1 MKIIGET
8 APFTGRDYQYKLVN
22 HKNEKIAVSRWE
34 VRLNDQILTTSK
46 SGKIIFNMNLAMKT
60 LKILAFT
67 SNKTYTLSVSVV
79 MGSPTVS
86 WVEWQDIEGKPLKG
100 RKVGYLDN
108 VRLCI
113 KTQNIRKGEKLTVTI
128 YEDQF
133 LDGHGISSTT
143 MGTHQTTGVNKN
155 GKAYLLLDMKK
166 YKYIL
171 NILRGSRS
179 GLGYS
184 ESEHEYYAKIVY
196 NKIIDIIKDDV
207 QLIVQNELK
216 QYIKPKQTN
225 TPVKVGDSKNIKK
238 QHKKPINYTFGVF
251 FDGTLNNMYNSEI
264 RKSVAE
270 KRRLN
275 HNISYEKAKE
285 IKGKK
290 GKKDSSYENELS
302 NPAILFKSYKEELNN
317 KLFKIYVEGI
327 GTNTQ
332 SPTKA
337 EDYKKDDNVQG
348 PAFGMGSAG
357 IIDRV
362 REAIKKITDL
372 IDINDNFYL
381 NKITFDVFGFSRGAA
396 AARHFVYVVT
406 HPEYIPKSDGDR
418 GSPPLDLQGEKL
430 PSKYHKKAPRYGLLG
445 ILLDQKGW
453 LTDNIKVEARFAG
466 LYDTVSHH
474 GLYQDNDIKDLGLD
488 SINKANYV
496 VHMVAA
502 DEHRYNFDLADI
514 SSVAKTSPDS
524 GKKGGIEL
532 FFPGVHSDV
541 GGSYVDGAPN
551 ISYKINFSSEMEFL
565 TKEKEE
571 LIRQGWFSS
580 QQISVKYYLTIHGLN
595 NYRLEG
601 IKNSVSNQY
610 SYIPLHIMAE
620 FGRKKGVQ
628 FDNNILYSSSKITNN
643 PDFLNKV
650 KKILWDYSFNGGPR
664 LVYKEKGTEA
674 ENELIRKLRLYYL
687 HWNSTY
693 GTIDDSLGAFVTGKD
708 KPNFKNSKRQRD
720 VY

>member
-8 APFTGRDYQYKLVN
+8 APLTGRDYQYKLVN

-67 SNKTYTLSVSVV
+67 SNKTYTLNVSVV
-79 MGSPTVS
+79 VGPPTVS
-86 WVEWQDIEGKPLKG
+86 WVKWQDIEGQPLIFMG
-100 RKVGYLDN
+100 VGYLDK
-108 VRLCI
+108 VRLHI
-113 KTQNIRKGEKLTVTI
+113 KTVNILEGEILTINI
-128 YEDQF
+128 YDSDSYKKVGTYQ
-133 LDGHGISSTT
+133 STK
-143 MGTHQTTGVNKN
+143 VNKN
-155 GKAYLLLDMKK
+155 GNAYLVFNCVDAFFKKNSTDPETMKS
-166 YKYIL
+166 L
-171 NILRGSRS
+171 
-179 GLGYS
+179 
-184 ESEHEYYAKIVY
+184 HAYYAQIVY
-196 NKIIDIIKDDV
+196 KKIIDQKEDKVRLTIR
-207 QLIVQNELK
+207 NELK

-225 TPVKVGDSKNIKK
+225 TPVKVGASKSIKK
-238 QHKKPINYTFGVF
+238 PHKKPINFTFGVF

-275 HNISYEKAKE
+275 HNISYEEAKK
-285 IKGKK
+285 IKEKK

-302 NPAILFKSYKEELNN
+302 NPAILFKSYIK
-317 KLFKIYVEGI
+317 KDSDRLFKIYVEGI

-406 HPEYIPKSDGDR
+406 HPEYIPKTNSNR
-418 GSPPLDLQGEKL
+418 ETLDIQGEIL
-430 PSKYHKKAPRYGLLG
+430 NPEYYKKAPRYGLLG

-453 LTDNIKVEARFAG
+453 LTDNVKVEARFAG
-466 LYDTVSHH
+466 LYDTVPHH
-474 GLYQDNDIKDLGLD
+474 GFTQTNDIEDLGLD

-551 ISYKINFSSEMEFL
+551 ISYKINFSSEMDFL

-620 FGRKKGVQ
+620 FCKKKS
-628 FDNNILYSSSKITNN
+628 ILLDTKILKELSSFRQGNSS
-643 PDFLNKV
+643 FLNEV
-650 KKILWDYSFNGGPR
+650 KKILWNYSFNGGPR

-674 ENELIRKLRLYYL
+674 ENEMIRKLRLYYL

-693 GTIDDSLGAFVTGKD
+693 GTIDDSPGAFVTGKD
-708 KPNFKNSKRQRD
+708 KPNFKNNKRQRD

>member
-8 APFTGRDYQYKLVN
+8 APLTGKDYQYKLVN
-22 HKNEKIAVSRWE
+22 DKREKVAVKEWQ
-34 VRLNDQILTTSK
+34 VVLDGIILKTNST
-46 SGKIIFNMNLAMKT
+46 GEFVFNMNLAMKT

-79 MGSPTVS
+79 VGPPTVS
-86 WVEWQDIEGKPLKG
+86 WVEWQDIEGKPLEG
-100 RKVGYLDN
+100 RKVGYLDK

-113 KTQNIRKGEKLTVTI
+113 KTANFLEGEKLTVTI

-133 LDGHGISSTT
+133 IDGHGIFSTT
-143 MGTHQTTGVNKN
+143 MGTYQTTGVNKN
-155 GKAYLLLDMKK
+155 GKAYLLFNNMSV
-166 YKYIL
+166 YRNAL
-171 NILRGSRS
+171 NSTDPRGSD
-179 GLGYS
+179 
-184 ESEHEYYAKIVY
+184 EAEHEYYARIVY
-196 NKIIDIIKDDV
+196 NKIIDSIRDDV

-275 HNISYEKAKE
+275 PKISYEKAKE
-285 IKGKK
+285 IKEKRG
-290 GKKDSSYENELS
+290 GKDSSYENELS
-302 NPAILFKSYKEELNN
+302 NPAILFKSYIK
-317 KLFKIYVEGI
+317 KDSDRLFKIYVEGI

-406 HPEYIPKSDGDR
+406 HPEYIPKTNSNR
-418 GSPPLDLQGEKL
+418 ETLDIQGEIL
-430 PSKYHKKAPRYGLLG
+430 NPEYYKKAPRYGLLG

-453 LTDNIKVEARFAG
+453 LTDNVKVEARFAG

-474 GLYQDNDIKDLGLD
+474 GLFQDNDIEDLGLD

-514 SSVAKTSPDS
+514 SSVVKTSPDS

-551 ISYKINFSSEMEFL
+551 ISYRINLSSDMEFL
-565 TKEKEE
+565 TREKEE

-580 QQISVKYYLTIHGLN
+580 QQLSVKYYLTIHGLN

-620 FGRKKGVQ
+620 FCKKK
-628 FDNNILYSSSKITNN
+628 NILLDTKILKELSSFKQKNSS
-643 PDFLNKV
+643 FLNEV

-693 GTIDDSLGAFVTGKD
+693 GSIADSPGAFVTGKD

>member
-22 HKNEKIAVSRWE
+22 DKNEKIAVSRWE

-79 MGSPTVS
+79 MGSPAVG

-100 RKVGYLDN
+100 RKVGYLDK

-113 KTQNIRKGEKLTVTI
+113 KTVNFLEGEKLTVTI

-133 LDGHGISSTT
+133 LDGHGISSIT
-143 MGTHQTTGVNKN
+143 MGTYQTTGVNKN
-155 GKAYLLLDMKK
+155 GKAYLLFNNMSV
-166 YKYIL
+166 YRNVL
-171 NILRGSRS
+171 NYPRG
-179 GLGYS
+179 GTS

-225 TPVKVGDSKNIKK
+225 TPVKVGASKSIKK

-270 KRRLN
+270 KRRLS
-275 HNISYEKAKE
+275 HNISYEEAKK
-285 IKGKK
+285 IKEKK
-290 GKKDSSYENELS
+290 GKKDSSYDNELS
-302 NPAILFKSYKEELNN
+302 NPAILFKSYIK
-317 KLFKIYVEGI
+317 KDSDRLFKIYVEGI

-362 REAIKKITDL
+362 REAIKKITGL
-372 IDINDNFYL
+372 IDIKEDEYI

-406 HPEYIPKSDGDR
+406 HPEYIPKPDGDR
-418 GSPPLDLQGEKL
+418 GRLDLQRESL
-430 PSKYHKKAPRYGLLG
+430 ESKYHKKAPRYGLLG

-453 LTDNIKVEARFAG
+453 LKDNVKVEARFAG

-474 GLYQDNDIKDLGLD
+474 GLFQDNDIEDLGLD

-551 ISYKINFSSEMEFL
+551 ISYKINFSSEMDFL

-580 QQISVKYYLTIHGLN
+580 QQLSVKFYLTIHGLN

-601 IKNSVSNQY
+601 KKNSVSNQY

-620 FGRKKGVQ
+620 FCKKKS
-628 FDNNILYSSSKITNN
+628 ILLDTKILKELSSFRQGNSS
-643 PDFLNKV
+643 FLNEV
-650 KKILWDYSFNGGPR
+650 KKILWDYSFNGGPC

-674 ENELIRKLRLYYL
+674 ENELIGRLRLYYL

-693 GTIDDSLGAFVTGKD
+693 GSIADSPGAFVTGKD

>member
-8 APFTGRDYQYKLVN
+8 APLTGKDYQYKLVN
-22 HKNEKIAVSRWE
+22 DKNEKIAVIRWE
-34 VRLNDQILTTSK
+34 VRLNEQILTTSK

-67 SNKTYTLSVSVV
+67 SNKTYTLNVSVV
-79 MGSPTVS
+79 VGPPTVS
-86 WVEWQDIEGKPLKG
+86 WIEWQDIEGQPLEG
-100 RKVGYLDN
+100 RKVGYLDK

-113 KTQNIRKGEKLTVTI
+113 KTVNFLEGEKLTVTI

-133 LDGHGISSTT
+133 IDGHGIFSTT
-143 MGTHQTTGVNKN
+143 MGTYQTTGVNKN
-155 GKAYLLLDMKK
+155 GKAYLLFNNMSV
-166 YKYIL
+166 YRNVL
-171 NILRGSRS
+171 NSSDPRGSD
-179 GLGYS
+179 
-184 ESEHEYYAKIVY
+184 EAEHEYYARIVY
-196 NKIIDIIKDDV
+196 NKIIDSIRDDV

-270 KRRLN
+270 KRRLS
-275 HNISYEKAKE
+275 HNISYEEAKK
-285 IKGKK
+285 IKEKK

-302 NPAILFKSYKEELNN
+302 NPAILFKSYIK
-317 KLFKIYVEGI
+317 KDSDRLFKIYVEGI

-406 HPEYIPKSDGDR
+406 HPEYIPKTNSNR
-418 GSPPLDLQGEKL
+418 ETLDIQGEIL
-430 PSKYHKKAPRYGLLG
+430 NPEYYKKAPRYGLLG

-453 LTDNIKVEARFAG
+453 LTDNVKVEARFAG

-474 GLYQDNDIKDLGLD
+474 GLFQDNDIKDLGLD

-551 ISYKINFSSEMEFL
+551 ISYRINLSSEMEFL

-580 QQISVKYYLTIHGLN
+580 QQLSVKFYLTIHGLN

-620 FGRKKGVQ
+620 FCKKKS
-628 FDNNILYSSSKITNN
+628 ILLDTKILKELSSFRQGNSS
-643 PDFLNKV
+643 FLNEV
-650 KKILWDYSFNGGPR
+650 KKILWNYSFNGGPR

-674 ENELIRKLRLYYL
+674 ENELIRRLRLHYL

-693 GTIDDSLGAFVTGKD
+693 GTIDDSPGAFVTGKD
-708 KPNFKNSKRQRD
+708 KPNFKNSKRERD

>member
-8 APFTGRDYQYKLVN
+8 APLTGRDYQYKLVN

-79 MGSPTVS
+79 MGSPAVG

-100 RKVGYLDN
+100 RKVGYLDK

-113 KTQNIRKGEKLTVTI
+113 KTVNFLEGEKLTVTI

-133 LDGHGISSTT
+133 FDGHGISSIT
-143 MGTHQTTGVNKN
+143 MGTYQTTGVNKN
-155 GKAYLLLDMKK
+155 GKAYLLFNNMSV
-166 YKYIL
+166 YRNAL
-171 NILRGSRS
+171 NSTDPRGSD
-179 GLGYS
+179 
-184 ESEHEYYAKIVY
+184 EAEHEYYAKIVY

-275 HNISYEKAKE
+275 PKISYEEAKK
-285 IKGKK
+285 IKEKK

-302 NPAILFKSYKEELNN
+302 NPAILFKSYIK
-317 KLFKIYVEGI
+317 KDSDRLFKIYVEGI

-362 REAIKKITDL
+362 REAIKKITGL
-372 IDINDNFYL
+372 IDIKEDEYI

-406 HPEYIPKSDGDR
+406 HPEYIPKPDGDR
-418 GSPPLDLQGEKL
+418 GRLDLQRESL
-430 PSKYHKKAPRYGLLG
+430 EPEYYKKAPRYGLLG

-453 LTDNIKVEARFAG
+453 LTDNVKVEARFAG

-474 GLYQDNDIKDLGLD
+474 GLFQDNDIEDLGLD

-551 ISYKINFSSEMEFL
+551 ISYKINFSSEMDFL

-580 QQISVKYYLTIHGLN
+580 QQISVKFYLTIHGLN

-628 FDNNILYSSSKITNN
+628 FNNNILYNLSKITNN
-643 PDFLNKV
+643 LDFLNKV

-674 ENELIRKLRLYYL
+674 ENELIRKLRLHYL

>member
-8 APFTGRDYQYKLVN
+8 APLTGRDYQYKLVN

-67 SNKTYTLSVSVV
+67 SNKTYALSVSVV
-79 MGSPTVS
+79 MGSPTVR
-86 WVEWQDIEGKPLKG
+86 WVEWQDIEGQPLMFRDIGYLDKVRLHIKTVNFLEG
-100 RKVGYLDN
+100 EILTINIYNSDSYRKVGTY
-108 VRLCI
+108 
-113 KTQNIRKGEKLTVTI
+113 Q
-128 YEDQF
+128 
-133 LDGHGISSTT
+133 STK
-143 MGTHQTTGVNKN
+143 VNKN
-155 GKAYLLLDMKK
+155 GNAYLVFNCMDTLPKK
-166 YKYIL
+166 IDYYNPKMM
-171 NILRGSRS
+171 
-179 GLGYS
+179 
-184 ESEHEYYAKIVY
+184 ESSQSYYAQIVY
-196 NKIIDIIKDDV
+196 KKIIDQKEDKTHLTIR
-207 QLIVQNELK
+207 NELK

-285 IKGKK
+285 IKEKR
-290 GKKDSSYENELS
+290 GKKDSSYDNELS

-317 KLFKIYVEGI
+317 KLFKIYVAGI
-327 GTNTQ
+327 GTNTKN
-332 SPTKA
+332 SFKV
-337 EDYKKDDNVQG
+337 EDYKGDDSFKG
-348 PAFGMGSAG
+348 PAFGTGNAG
-357 IIDRV
+357 IIYRV
-362 REAIKKITDL
+362 RDAIWRISRL
-372 IDINDNFYL
+372 IEIDKDKYL

-396 AARHFVYVVT
+396 AARHFVHMVT
-406 HPEYIPKSDGDR
+406 YPEYSPMFTDGVA
-418 GSPPLDLQGEKL
+418 LDFQGFAL
-430 PSKYHKKAPRYGLLG
+430 PGDYYNKKVPRFGLLG
-445 ILLDQKGW
+445 VLLDVAKK
-453 LTDNIKVEARFAG
+453 LSPETKVEIRFAG
-466 LYDTVSHH
+466 LYDTVPHH
-474 GLYQDNDIKDLGLD
+474 GFNQTDDIKDLGLD

-502 DEHRYNFDLADI
+502 DEHRYNFALADI

-532 FFPGVHSDV
+532 SFPGVHSDV

-551 ISYKINFSSEMEFL
+551 ISYRINLSSDMDFL
-565 TKEKEE
+565 IREREE

-580 QQISVKYYLTIHGLN
+580 QQISVKFYPTIHGLN

-601 IKNSVSNQY
+601 KKNSVSNQY

-620 FGRKKGVQ
+620 FCRKKNVLL
-628 FDNNILYSSSKITNN
+628 DTKKLKELSSFKQKNSS
-643 PDFLNKV
+643 FLNEV

-674 ENELIRKLRLYYL
+674 ENELIRRLRLYYL

-693 GTIDDSLGAFVTGKD
+693 GSIADSPGAFATGKD

>member
-8 APFTGRDYQYKLVN
+8 APLTGKDYQYKLVN
-22 HKNEKIAVSRWE
+22 DKREKVAVKEWQ
-34 VRLNDQILTTSK
+34 VVLDGIILKTNST
-46 SGKIIFNMNLAMKT
+46 GEFVFNMNLAMKT

-67 SNKTYTLSVSVV
+67 SNKTYTLNVSVV
-79 MGSPTVS
+79 VGPPTVS
-86 WVEWQDIEGKPLKG
+86 WVEWQDIEGQPLEG
-100 RKVGYLDN
+100 RKVGYLDK

-113 KTQNIRKGEKLTVTI
+113 KTVNFLEGEKLTVTI

-133 LDGHGISSTT
+133 IDGHGIFSTT
-143 MGTHQTTGVNKN
+143 MGTYQTTGVNKN
-155 GKAYLLLDMKK
+155 GKAYLLFNNMSV
-166 YKYIL
+166 YRNVL
-171 NILRGSRS
+171 NYPRG
-179 GLGYS
+179 GTS

-270 KRRLN
+270 KRRLS
-275 HNISYEKAKE
+275 HNISYEEAKK
-285 IKGKK
+285 IKEKK

-302 NPAILFKSYKEELNN
+302 NPAILFKSYIK
-317 KLFKIYVEGI
+317 KDSDRLFKIYVEGI

-362 REAIKKITDL
+362 REAIKKITGL
-372 IDINDNFYL
+372 IDIKEDEYI

-406 HPEYIPKSDGDR
+406 HPEYIPKPDGDR
-418 GSPPLDLQGEKL
+418 GRLDLQRESL
-430 PSKYHKKAPRYGLLG
+430 ESKYHKKAPRYGLLG

-453 LTDNIKVEARFAG
+453 LTDNVKVEARFAG

-474 GLYQDNDIKDLGLD
+474 GLFQDNDIEDLGLD

-551 ISYKINFSSEMEFL
+551 ISYRINLSSEMEFL
-565 TKEKEE
+565 IKEKEE

-601 IKNSVSNQY
+601 KKNSVSNQY

-620 FGRKKGVQ
+620 FGRKKRVQ
-628 FDNNILYSSSKITNN
+628 FDKDILYDLSKITNN

-650 KKILWDYSFNGGPR
+650 KKILWDYSFNGGAR

-693 GTIDDSLGAFVTGKD
+693 GSIADSPGAFVTGKD

>member
-79 MGSPTVS
+79 MGSPAIG

-100 RKVGYLDN
+100 RKVGYLDK

-113 KTQNIRKGEKLTVTI
+113 KTVNFLEGEKLTVTI

-133 LDGHGISSTT
+133 IDGHGISSIT
-143 MGTHQTTGVNKN
+143 MGTYQTTGVNKN
-155 GKAYLLLDMKK
+155 GKAYLLFNNMSV
-166 YKYIL
+166 YRNAL
-171 NILRGSRS
+171 NSTDPRGSD
-179 GLGYS
+179 
-184 ESEHEYYAKIVY
+184 EAEHEYYAKIVY

-216 QYIKPKQTN
+216 QYIKPNQTN

-270 KRRLN
+270 KRRLS
-275 HNISYEKAKE
+275 HNISYEEAKK
-285 IKGKK
+285 IKEKK

-302 NPAILFKSYKEELNN
+302 NPAILFKSYTN
-317 KLFKIYVEGI
+317 KDSDRLFKIYVEGI

-357 IIDRV
+357 IIYRV
-362 REAIKKITDL
+362 REAIKKITGL
-372 IDINDNFYL
+372 IDIKEDEYI

-406 HPEYIPKSDGDR
+406 HPEYIPKTNSNR
-418 GSPPLDLQGEKL
+418 ETLDIQGEIL
-430 PSKYHKKAPRYGLLG
+430 NPEYYKKAPRYGLLG

-453 LTDNIKVEARFAG
+453 LTDNVKVEARFAG

-474 GLYQDNDIKDLGLD
+474 GLYQDNDIEDLGLD

-551 ISYKINFSSEMEFL
+551 ISYKINFSSDMDFL

-628 FDNNILYSSSKITNN
+628 FNNNILYSSSKFTNN

-664 LVYKEKGTEA
+664 LVYKEKGTES

>member
-67 SNKTYTLSVSVV
+67 SNKTYALNVSVV
-79 MGSPTVS
+79 MGSPTIS

-100 RKVGYLDN
+100 RKVGYLDK

-113 KTQNIRKGEKLTVTI
+113 QTQNIRKGEKLTVTI

-133 LDGHGISSTT
+133 IDGHGISSIT
-143 MGTHQTTGVNKN
+143 MGTYQTTGVNKN
-155 GKAYLLLDMKK
+155 GKAYLLFNNMSV
-166 YKYIL
+166 YQNVL
-171 NILRGSRS
+171 NYPRG
-179 GLGYS
+179 GTS

-238 QHKKPINYTFGVF
+238 QHKKPIDYTFGVF

-270 KRRLN
+270 KRRLS
-275 HNISYEKAKE
+275 HNISYEEAKK
-285 IKGKK
+285 IKEKK

-327 GTNTQ
+327 GTNTK

-337 EDYKKDDNVQG
+337 EDYKKDDSFKG
-348 PAFGMGSAG
+348 PAFGTGSAG

-362 REAIKKITDL
+362 RDAIWRISRL
-372 IDINDNFYL
+372 IEIDKDKYL

-406 HPEYIPKSDGDR
+406 HPEYIPKTNSNR
-418 GSPPLDLQGEKL
+418 ETLDIQGKILNPE
-430 PSKYHKKAPRYGLLG
+430 YYKKAPKYGLLG

-453 LTDNIKVEARFAG
+453 LTDNVKVEIRFAG
-466 LYDTVSHH
+466 LYDTVPHH
-474 GLYQDNDIKDLGLD
+474 GFTQTDDIEDLGLD

-496 VHMVAA
+496 VHMVAD

-551 ISYKINFSSEMEFL
+551 ISYKINFSSDMDFL
-565 TKEKEE
+565 TTEKEE

-674 ENELIRKLRLYYL
+674 ENELIKKLRLYYL

-693 GTIDDSLGAFVTGKD
+693 GTIDDSPGAFVTGKD
-708 KPNFKNSKRQRD
+708 KPNFKNNKRQRD

>member
-8 APFTGRDYQYKLVN
+8 APLTGKDYQYKLVN
-22 HKNEKIAVSRWE
+22 DKREKVAVKEWQ
-34 VRLNDQILTTSK
+34 VVLDGIILKTNST
-46 SGKIIFNMNLAMKT
+46 GEFVFNMNLAMKT

-79 MGSPTVS
+79 VGPPTVS
-86 WVEWQDIEGKPLKG
+86 WVEWQDIEGKPLEG
-100 RKVGYLDN
+100 RKVGYLDK

-113 KTQNIRKGEKLTVTI
+113 KTANFLEGEKLTVTI

-133 LDGHGISSTT
+133 IDGHGIFSTT
-143 MGTHQTTGVNKN
+143 MGTYQTTGVNKN
-155 GKAYLLLDMKK
+155 GKAYLLFNNMSV
-166 YKYIL
+166 YRNAL
-171 NILRGSRS
+171 NSTDPRGSD
-179 GLGYS
+179 
-184 ESEHEYYAKIVY
+184 EAEHEYYARIVY
-196 NKIIDIIKDDV
+196 NKIIDSIRDDV

-275 HNISYEKAKE
+275 PKISYEKAKE
-285 IKGKK
+285 IKEKRG
-290 GKKDSSYENELS
+290 GKDSSYENELS
-302 NPAILFKSYKEELNN
+302 NPAILFKSYIK
-317 KLFKIYVEGI
+317 KDSDRLFKIYVEGI

-406 HPEYIPKSDGDR
+406 HPEYIPKTNSNR
-418 GSPPLDLQGEKL
+418 ETLDIQGEIL
-430 PSKYHKKAPRYGLLG
+430 NPEYYKKAPRYGLLG

-453 LTDNIKVEARFAG
+453 LTDNVKVEARFAG

-474 GLYQDNDIKDLGLD
+474 GLFQDNDIEDLGLD

-514 SSVAKTSPDS
+514 SSVVKTSPDS

-551 ISYKINFSSEMEFL
+551 ISYRINLSSDMEFL
-565 TKEKEE
+565 TREKEE

-580 QQISVKYYLTIHGLN
+580 QQLSVKYYLTIHGLN

-620 FGRKKGVQ
+620 FCKKK
-628 FDNNILYSSSKITNN
+628 NILLDTKILKELSSFEQKNSS
-643 PDFLNKV
+643 FLNEV

-693 GTIDDSLGAFVTGKD
+693 GSIADSPGAFVTGKD

>member
-8 APFTGRDYQYKLVN
+8 APLTGRDYQYKLVN

-79 MGSPTVS
+79 MGSPAIS

-100 RKVGYLDN
+100 RKVGYLDK

-113 KTQNIRKGEKLTVTI
+113 KTVNFLEGEKLTVTI

-133 LDGHGISSTT
+133 IDGHGISSIT
-143 MGTHQTTGVNKN
+143 MGTYQTTGVNKN
-155 GKAYLLLDMKK
+155 GKAYLLFNNMSV
-166 YKYIL
+166 YRNVL
-171 NILRGSRS
+171 NSTDPRG
-179 GLGYS
+179 GN
-184 ESEHEYYAKIVY
+184 EAEHEYYARIVY
-196 NKIIDIIKDDV
+196 NKIINIIRDDV

-275 HNISYEKAKE
+275 PKISYEEAKK
-285 IKGKK
+285 IKEKK
-290 GKKDSSYENELS
+290 GEKDSSYENELS
-302 NPAILFKSYKEELNN
+302 NPAILFKSYIK
-317 KLFKIYVEGI
+317 KDSDRLFKIYVEGI

-406 HPEYIPKSDGDR
+406 HPEYIPKSYGDR
-418 GSPPLDLQGEKL
+418 SAPLDLQRESL
-430 PSKYHKKAPRYGLLG
+430 EPEYYKKAPRYGLLG

-453 LTDNIKVEARFAG
+453 LTDNVKVEARFAG

-474 GLYQDNDIKDLGLD
+474 GLFQDNDIEDLGLD

-551 ISYKINFSSEMEFL
+551 ISYRINLSSEMDFL

-580 QQISVKYYLTIHGLN
+580 QQISVKFYLTIHGLN

-601 IKNSVSNQY
+601 IKNSVSNQC

-620 FGRKKGVQ
+620 FGRKKRVQ
-628 FDNNILYSSSKITNN
+628 FDKDILYDLSKITNN

-674 ENELIRKLRLYYL
+674 ENELIRKLRLHYL

-693 GTIDDSLGAFVTGKD
+693 GTIDDSPGAFVTGKD

>member
-22 HKNEKIAVSRWE
+22 HKNEKIDVSRWE

-67 SNKTYTLSVSVV
+67 SNKTYALSVSVV
-79 MGSPTVS
+79 MGSPTIS
-86 WVEWQDIEGKPLKG
+86 WVEWQDIEGKSLKG
-100 RKVGYLDN
+100 RKVGYLDK

-113 KTQNIRKGEKLTVTI
+113 QTQNIRKGEKLTVTI

-133 LDGHGISSTT
+133 LDGHGISSIT
-143 MGTHQTTGVNKN
+143 MGTYQTTGVNNN
-155 GKAYLLLDMKK
+155 GKAYLLFNNMSV
-166 YKYIL
+166 YQNVL
-171 NILRGSRS
+171 NYPRG
-179 GLGYS
+179 GTS

-225 TPVKVGDSKNIKK
+225 TPVKVGASKSIKK
-238 QHKKPINYTFGVF
+238 PHKKPINFTFGVF

-275 HNISYEKAKE
+275 PKISYEEAKK
-285 IKGKK
+285 IKEKK

-357 IIDRV
+357 IIYRV

-406 HPEYIPKSDGDR
+406 HPEYIPKTNSNR
-418 GSPPLDLQGEKL
+418 ETLDIQGEIL
-430 PSKYHKKAPRYGLLG
+430 NPEYYKKAPRYGLLG

-453 LTDNIKVEARFAG
+453 LTDNVKVEARFAG

-474 GLYQDNDIKDLGLD
+474 GLFQDNDIEDLGLD

-551 ISYKINFSSEMEFL
+551 ISYKINFSSEMDFL

-601 IKNSVSNQY
+601 IKNSVSSQY

-628 FDNNILYSSSKITNN
+628 FDNDKLYDLSKITNN

-674 ENELIRKLRLYYL
+674 ENELIRKLRLHYL

-693 GTIDDSLGAFVTGKD
+693 GTIDDSPGAFATGKD

>member
-67 SNKTYTLSVSVV
+67 SNKTYTLNVSVV
-79 MGSPTVS
+79 VGPPTVS

-100 RKVGYLDN
+100 RKVGYLDK

-113 KTQNIRKGEKLTVTI
+113 QTQNIREGEKLTVTI

-171 NILRGSRS
+171 KILRGGRS
-179 GLGYS
+179 GLGHS

-196 NKIIDIIKDDV
+196 KIIDIIRDDV

-270 KRRLN
+270 KRRLS
-275 HNISYEKAKE
+275 HNISYEEAKK
-285 IKGKK
+285 IKEKK

-302 NPAILFKSYKEELNN
+302 NPAILFKSYIK
-317 KLFKIYVEGI
+317 KDSDRLFKIYVEGI

-372 IDINDNFYL
+372 IDIKEDEYL

-406 HPEYIPKSDGDR
+406 HPEYIPKSYGDR
-418 GSPPLDLQGEKL
+418 SAPLDLQRVSLE
-430 PSKYHKKAPRYGLLG
+430 PEYYKKAPRYGLLG

-453 LTDNIKVEARFAG
+453 LTDNVKVEARFAG
-466 LYDTVSHH
+466 LYDTVPHH
-474 GLYQDNDIKDLGLD
+474 GFTQTNDIEDLGLD

-551 ISYKINFSSEMEFL
+551 ISYKINFSSDMDFL

-580 QQISVKYYLTIHGLN
+580 QQISVKYYFTIHGLN

-628 FDNNILYSSSKITNN
+628 FNNNILYNLSKITNN

-650 KKILWDYSFNGGPR
+650 KKVLWDYSFNGGPR

-674 ENELIRKLRLYYL
+674 ENELIRKLRLHYL

-693 GTIDDSLGAFVTGKD
+693 GTIDDSPGAFVTGKD
-708 KPNFKNSKRQRD
+708 KPNFKNNKRQRD

>member
-8 APFTGRDYQYKLVN
+8 APLTGRDYQYKLVN

-79 MGSPTVS
+79 MGSPAVG

-100 RKVGYLDN
+100 RKVGYLDK

-113 KTQNIRKGEKLTVTI
+113 KTVNFLEGEKLTVTI

-133 LDGHGISSTT
+133 FDGHGISSIT
-143 MGTHQTTGVNKN
+143 MGTYQTTGVNKN
-155 GKAYLLLDMKK
+155 GKAYLLFNNMSV
-166 YKYIL
+166 YRNAL
-171 NILRGSRS
+171 NSTDPRGSD
-179 GLGYS
+179 
-184 ESEHEYYAKIVY
+184 EAEHEYYAKIVY

-225 TPVKVGDSKNIKK
+225 TPVKVGASKNIKK

-275 HNISYEKAKE
+275 QKISYEKAKE
-285 IKGKK
+285 IKEKRG
-290 GKKDSSYENELS
+290 GKDSSYENELS
-302 NPAILFKSYKEELNN
+302 NPAILFKSYTN
-317 KLFKIYVEGI
+317 KDSDRLFKIYVEGI

-332 SPTKA
+332 SPTKV

-357 IIDRV
+357 IIYRV

-406 HPEYIPKSDGDR
+406 HPEYIPKTNSNMET
-418 GSPPLDLQGEKL
+418 LDIQGEIL
-430 PSKYHKKAPRYGLLG
+430 LASKYHKKAPRYGLLG

-453 LTDNIKVEARFAG
+453 LTDNVKVEARFAG

-474 GLYQDNDIKDLGLD
+474 GLFQDNDIEDLGLD

-551 ISYKINFSSEMEFL
+551 ISYKINFSSDMDFL
-565 TKEKEE
+565 TREKEE

-628 FDNNILYSSSKITNN
+628 FNNNILYSSSKFTNN

-664 LVYKEKGTEA
+664 LVYKEKSTEA

>member
-22 HKNEKIAVSRWE
+22 AKREKVAVKEWQ
-34 VRLNDQILTTSK
+34 VVLDGIILKTNST
-46 SGKIIFNMNLAMKT
+46 GEFVFNMNLAMKT

-67 SNKTYTLSVSVV
+67 SNKTYALSVSVV
-79 MGSPTVS
+79 MGSPTIS
-86 WVEWQDIEGKPLKG
+86 WVEWQDIEGEPLKG
-100 RKVGYLDN
+100 RKVGYLDK

-113 KTQNIRKGEKLTVTI
+113 KTQNIREGEKLTVTI
-128 YEDQF
+128 YEDEF
-133 LDGHGISSTT
+133 LDGHGIFSTT
-143 MGTHQTTGVNKN
+143 MGTYQTTGVNKN
-155 GKAYLLLDMKK
+155 GKAYLLFNNMSV
-166 YKYIL
+166 YRNVL
-171 NILRGSRS
+171 NSSDPRGSD
-179 GLGYS
+179 
-184 ESEHEYYAKIVY
+184 EAEHEYYAKIVY
-196 NKIIDIIKDDV
+196 NKIINIIRDDV
-207 QLIVQNELK
+207 QLIVQNKLK

-238 QHKKPINYTFGVF
+238 PHKKPINFTFGVF

-264 RKSVAE
+264 RKSVAK

-275 HNISYEKAKE
+275 PKISYEKAKE
-285 IKGKK
+285 IKEKRG
-290 GKKDSSYENELS
+290 GKDSSYENELS
-302 NPAILFKSYKEELNN
+302 NPAILFKSYTN
-317 KLFKIYVEGI
+317 KDSDRLFKIYVEGI

-337 EDYKKDDNVQG
+337 EDYKKDDKVQG
-348 PAFGMGSAG
+348 PAFGMGRAG
-357 IIDRV
+357 IIGRV

-406 HPEYIPKSDGDR
+406 HPEYIPKSY
-418 GSPPLDLQGEKL
+418 LDLQEEKL

-453 LTDNIKVEARFAG
+453 LTDNVKVEIRFAG
-466 LYDTVSHH
+466 LYDTVPHH
-474 GLYQDNDIKDLGLD
+474 GFTQTDDIKDLGLD

-496 VHMVAA
+496 VHMVAD
-502 DEHRYNFDLADI
+502 DEHRYNYDLADI

-541 GGSYVDGAPN
+541 GGGYVDGM
-551 ISYKINFSSEMEFL
+551 SEVLSIIDTSAYYDSLE
-565 TKEKEE
+565 KEKEE
-571 LIRQGWFSS
+571 FVKQGWFSADK
-580 QQISVKYYLTIHGLN
+580 ISIKYRFSGIN

-601 IKNSVSNQY
+601 INYKVSNQY

-620 FGRKKGVQ
+620 FCRKKNVLL
-628 FDNNILYSSSKITNN
+628 DPKKLKELSSFKQKNSS
-643 PDFLNKV
+643 FLNEV

-687 HWNSTY
+687 HWNSCYDGALEINKPDTARKR
-693 GTIDDSLGAFVTGKD
+693 TIH
-708 KPNFKNSKRQRD
+708 
-720 VY
+720 

>member
-86 WVEWQDIEGKPLKG
+86 WVEWQDIEGKSLKG
-100 RKVGYLDN
+100 RKVGYLDK

-113 KTQNIRKGEKLTVTI
+113 QTQNIRKGEKLTVTI

-133 LDGHGISSTT
+133 IDGHGISSIT
-143 MGTHQTTGVNKN
+143 MGTYQTTGVNNN
-155 GKAYLLLDMKK
+155 GKAYLLFNNMSV
-166 YKYIL
+166 YQNVL
-171 NILRGSRS
+171 NYPRG
-179 GLGYS
+179 GTS

-285 IKGKK
+285 IKEKK
-290 GKKDSSYENELS
+290 GEKDSSYENELS
-302 NPAILFKSYKEELNN
+302 NPAILFKSYIK
-317 KLFKIYVEGI
+317 KDSDRLFKIYVEGI

-362 REAIKKITDL
+362 REAIKKITGL
-372 IDINDNFYL
+372 IDIKEDEYI

-406 HPEYIPKSDGDR
+406 HPEYIPIPDGNR
-418 GSPPLDLQGEKL
+418 GRLDLQRESL
-430 PSKYHKKAPRYGLLG
+430 EPEYYKKAPRYGLLG

-453 LTDNIKVEARFAG
+453 LTDNVKVEARFAG
-466 LYDTVSHH
+466 LYDTVPHH
-474 GLYQDNDIKDLGLD
+474 GFTQTNDIEDLGLD

-551 ISYKINFSSEMEFL
+551 ISYKINFSSDMDFL

-580 QQISVKYYLTIHGLN
+580 QQISVKY
-595 NYRLEG
+595 
-601 IKNSVSNQY
+601 
-610 SYIPLHIMAE
+610 
-620 FGRKKGVQ
+620 
-628 FDNNILYSSSKITNN
+628 
-643 PDFLNKV
+643 
-650 KKILWDYSFNGGPR
+650 
-664 LVYKEKGTEA
+664 
-674 ENELIRKLRLYYL
+674 
-687 HWNSTY
+687 
-693 GTIDDSLGAFVTGKD
+693 
-708 KPNFKNSKRQRD
+708 
-720 VY
+720 

>member
-22 HKNEKIAVSRWE
+22 DKREKVAVKEWQ
-34 VRLNDQILTTSK
+34 VVLDGIILKTNST
-46 SGKIIFNMNLAMKT
+46 GEFVFNMNLAMKT

-67 SNKTYTLSVSVV
+67 SNKTYALSVSVV
-79 MGSPTVS
+79 MGSPTIS

-100 RKVGYLDN
+100 RKVGYLDK

-113 KTQNIRKGEKLTVTI
+113 KTQNIREGEKLTVTI
-128 YEDQF
+128 YEDEF
-133 LDGHGISSTT
+133 LDGHGIFSTT
-143 MGTHQTTGVNKN
+143 MGTYQTTGVNKN
-155 GKAYLLLDMKK
+155 GKAYLLFNNMSV
-166 YKYIL
+166 YRNVL
-171 NILRGSRS
+171 NSTDPRGS
-179 GLGYS
+179 GD
-184 ESEHEYYAKIVY
+184 EAEHEYYAKIVY
-196 NKIIDIIKDDV
+196 NKIINIIRDDV
-207 QLIVQNELK
+207 QLIVQNKLK

-225 TPVKVGDSKNIKK
+225 TPVKVGASKSIKK
-238 QHKKPINYTFGVF
+238 PHKKPINYTFGVF

-275 HNISYEKAKE
+275 PKISYEKAKE
-285 IKGKK
+285 IKEKK

-357 IIDRV
+357 IIYRV

-406 HPEYIPKSDGDR
+406 HPEYIPKTNINMET
-418 GSPPLDLQGEKL
+418 LDIQGEIL
-430 PSKYHKKAPRYGLLG
+430 LASKYHKKAPRYGLLG

-453 LTDNIKVEARFAG
+453 LTDNVKVEIRFAG
-466 LYDTVSHH
+466 LYDTVPHH
-474 GLYQDNDIKDLGLD
+474 GFTQTDDIEDLGLD

-502 DEHRYNFDLADI
+502 DEHRYNFDLVDI

-551 ISYKINFSSEMEFL
+551 ISYKINFSSEMDFL

-628 FDNNILYSSSKITNN
+628 FDNNILYSSSKFTNN

-664 LVYKEKGTEA
+664 LVYKEKGTES

>member
-8 APFTGRDYQYKLVN
+8 APLTGKDYQYKLVN
-22 HKNEKIAVSRWE
+22 DKREKVAVKEWQ
-34 VRLNDQILTTSK
+34 VVLDGIILKTNST
-46 SGKIIFNMNLAMKT
+46 GEFVFNMNLAMKT

-67 SNKTYTLSVSVV
+67 SNKTYTLNVSVV
-79 MGSPTVS
+79 VGPPTVS
-86 WVEWQDIEGKPLKG
+86 WVKWQDIEGQPLIFMG
-100 RKVGYLDN
+100 VGYLDK
-108 VRLCI
+108 VRLHI
-113 KTQNIRKGEKLTVTI
+113 KTVNILEGEILTINI
-128 YEDQF
+128 YDSDSYKKVGTYQ
-133 LDGHGISSTT
+133 STK
-143 MGTHQTTGVNKN
+143 VNKN
-155 GKAYLLLDMKK
+155 GNAYLVFNCVDAFFKKNSTDPETMKS
-166 YKYIL
+166 L
-171 NILRGSRS
+171 
-179 GLGYS
+179 
-184 ESEHEYYAKIVY
+184 HAYYAQIVY
-196 NKIIDIIKDDV
+196 KKIIDQKEDKVRLTIR
-207 QLIVQNELK
+207 NELK

-285 IKGKK
+285 IKEKR
-290 GKKDSSYENELS
+290 GKKDSSYDNELS

-327 GTNTQ
+327 GTNTK

-337 EDYKKDDNVQG
+337 EDYKKDDLFRG
-348 PAFGMGSAG
+348 PAFGTGSAG
-357 IIDRV
+357 IIYRV
-362 REAIKKITDL
+362 RDAIWRISRL
-372 IDINDNFYL
+372 IGINKDEYL
-381 NKITFDVFGFSRGAA
+381 NKITFDIFGFSRGAA
-396 AARHFVYVVT
+396 AARHFVHMVT
-406 HPEYIPKSDGDR
+406 YPEYSPMFTDGVA
-418 GSPPLDLQGEKL
+418 LDFQGFAL
-430 PSKYHKKAPRYGLLG
+430 PGDYYNKKVPRFGLLG
-445 ILLDQKGW
+445 VLLDVAKK
-453 LTDNIKVEARFAG
+453 LSPETKVEIRFAG
-466 LYDTVSHH
+466 LYDTVPHH
-474 GLYQDNDIKDLGLD
+474 GFNQTDDIKDLGLD

-514 SSVAKTSPDS
+514 SSVVKTSPDS

-532 FFPGVHSDV
+532 SFPGVHSDV

-551 ISYKINFSSEMEFL
+551 ISYRINLSSDMDFL
-565 TKEKEE
+565 IREREE

-580 QQISVKYYLTIHGLN
+580 QQISVKFYPTIHGLN

-601 IKNSVSNQY
+601 KKNSVSNQY

-620 FGRKKGVQ
+620 FCRKKNVLL
-628 FDNNILYSSSKITNN
+628 DTKKLKELSSFKQKNSS
-643 PDFLNKV
+643 FLNEV

-693 GTIDDSLGAFVTGKD
+693 GSIADSPGAFATGKD

>member
-8 APFTGRDYQYKLVN
+8 APLTGKDYQYKLVN
-22 HKNEKIAVSRWE
+22 DKREKVAVKEWQ
-34 VRLNDQILTTSK
+34 VVLDGIILKTNST
-46 SGKIIFNMNLAMKT
+46 GEFVFNMNLAMKT

-79 MGSPTVS
+79 VGPPTVS
-86 WVEWQDIEGKPLKG
+86 WVEWQDIEGKPLEG
-100 RKVGYLDN
+100 RKVGYLDK

-113 KTQNIRKGEKLTVTI
+113 KTANFLEGEKLTVTI

-133 LDGHGISSTT
+133 IDGHGIFSTT
-143 MGTHQTTGVNKN
+143 MGTYQTTGVNKN
-155 GKAYLLLDMKK
+155 GKAYLLFNNMSV
-166 YKYIL
+166 YRNVL
-171 NILRGSRS
+171 NSSDPRGSD
-179 GLGYS
+179 
-184 ESEHEYYAKIVY
+184 EAEHEYYARIVY
-196 NKIIDIIKDDV
+196 NKIINIIRDDV
-207 QLIVQNELK
+207 QLIVQNKLK

-225 TPVKVGDSKNIKK
+225 TPVKVGDSKSIKK
-238 QHKKPINYTFGVF
+238 RHKKPINYTFGVF

-275 HNISYEKAKE
+275 PKISYEKAKE
-285 IKGKK
+285 IKEKK

-302 NPAILFKSYKEELNN
+302 NPAILFKSYIK
-317 KLFKIYVEGI
+317 KDSDRLFKIYVEGI
-327 GTNTQ
+327 GTNTK

-337 EDYKKDDNVQG
+337 EDYKKDDKVQG

-357 IIDRV
+357 IIGRV
-362 REAIKKITDL
+362 RDAIWRISRL
-372 IDINDNFYL
+372 IGINKDEYL

-406 HPEYIPKSDGDR
+406 HPEYIPKSY
-418 GSPPLDLQGEKL
+418 LDLQEEKL
-430 PSKYHKKAPRYGLLG
+430 PPKYHKKAPRYGLLG

-453 LTDNIKVEARFAG
+453 LTDNVKVEIRFAG
-466 LYDTVSHH
+466 LYDTVPHH
-474 GLYQDNDIKDLGLD
+474 GFTQTDDIKDLGLD

-496 VHMVAA
+496 VHMVAD
-502 DEHRYNFDLADI
+502 DEHRYNYDLADI

-541 GGSYVDGAPN
+541 GGGYVDGM
-551 ISYKINFSSEMEFL
+551 SEVLSIIDTSAYYDSLE
-565 TKEKEE
+565 KEKEE
-571 LIRQGWFSS
+571 FVKRGWFSADK
-580 QQISVKYYLTIHGLN
+580 ISIKYRFSGIN

-601 IKNSVSNQY
+601 INYKVSNQY

-620 FGRKKGVQ
+620 FCRKKNVSL
-628 FDNNILYSSSKITNN
+628 DTKTLKELSSFKQKNSS
-643 PDFLNKV
+643 FLNEV

-687 HWNSTY
+687 HWNSCYDGALEINKPDTARKR
-693 GTIDDSLGAFVTGKD
+693 TIH
-708 KPNFKNSKRQRD
+708 
-720 VY
+720 

>member
-34 VRLNDQILTTSK
+34 VRLNDQILITSK

-67 SNKTYTLSVSVV
+67 SNKTYTLNVSVV
-79 MGSPTVS
+79 VGPPTVS

-100 RKVGYLDN
+100 RKVGYLDK

-113 KTQNIRKGEKLTVTI
+113 QTQNIRKGEKLTVTI

-133 LDGHGISSTT
+133 LDGHGISSIT
-143 MGTHQTTGVNKN
+143 MGTYQTTGVNKN
-155 GKAYLLLDMKK
+155 GKAYLLFNNMSV
-166 YKYIL
+166 YQNVL
-171 NILRGSRS
+171 NYPRG
-179 GLGYS
+179 GTS

-285 IKGKK
+285 IKEKR
-290 GKKDSSYENELS
+290 GKKDSSYDNELS

-317 KLFKIYVEGI
+317 KLFKIYVAGI
-327 GTNTQ
+327 GTNTKN
-332 SPTKA
+332 SFKV
-337 EDYKKDDNVQG
+337 EDYKEDDSFKG
-348 PAFGMGSAG
+348 PAFGTGSAG
-357 IIDRV
+357 IIYRV
-362 REAIKKITDL
+362 RDAIWRISRL
-372 IDINDNFYL
+372 IEIDKDKYL

-396 AARHFVYVVT
+396 AARHFVHMVT
-406 HPEYIPKSDGDR
+406 YPEYSPMFTDGVA
-418 GSPPLDLQGEKL
+418 LDFQGFAL
-430 PSKYHKKAPRYGLLG
+430 PGDYYNKKVPRFGLLG
-445 ILLDQKGW
+445 VLLDVAKK
-453 LTDNIKVEARFAG
+453 LSPETKVEIRFAG
-466 LYDTVSHH
+466 LYDTVPHH
-474 GLYQDNDIKDLGLD
+474 GFTQTDDIKDLGLD

-502 DEHRYNFDLADI
+502 DEHRYNFALADI

-532 FFPGVHSDV
+532 SFPGVHSDV

-551 ISYKINFSSEMEFL
+551 ISYKINFSSDMDFL

-628 FDNNILYSSSKITNN
+628 FDNNILYDLSKITNN

-693 GTIDDSLGAFVTGKD
+693 GTIDDSPGAFATGKD

>member
-22 HKNEKIAVSRWE
+22 HKNEKIDVSRWE

-67 SNKTYTLSVSVV
+67 SNKTYALSVSVV
-79 MGSPTVS
+79 MGSPTIS
-86 WVEWQDIEGKPLKG
+86 WVEWQDIEGKSLKG
-100 RKVGYLDN
+100 RKVGYLDK

-113 KTQNIRKGEKLTVTI
+113 QTQNIRKGEKLTVTI

-133 LDGHGISSTT
+133 LDGHGISSIT
-143 MGTHQTTGVNKN
+143 MGTYQTTGVNNN
-155 GKAYLLLDMKK
+155 GKAYLLFNNMSV
-166 YKYIL
+166 YQNVL
-171 NILRGSRS
+171 NYPRG
-179 GLGYS
+179 GTS

-225 TPVKVGDSKNIKK
+225 TPVKVGASKSIKK
-238 QHKKPINYTFGVF
+238 PHKKPINFTFGVF

-275 HNISYEKAKE
+275 PKISYEEAKK
-285 IKGKK
+285 IKEKK

-357 IIDRV
+357 IIYRV

-396 AARHFVYVVT
+396 AARHFVYVIT
-406 HPEYIPKSDGDR
+406 HPEYIPKTNSNR
-418 GSPPLDLQGEKL
+418 ETLDIQGEIL
-430 PSKYHKKAPRYGLLG
+430 NPEYYKKAPRYGLLG

-453 LTDNIKVEARFAG
+453 LTDNVKVEARFAG

-474 GLYQDNDIKDLGLD
+474 GLFQDNDIEDLGLD

-551 ISYKINFSSEMEFL
+551 ISYKINFSSEMDFL

-601 IKNSVSNQY
+601 IKNSVSSQY

-628 FDNNILYSSSKITNN
+628 FDNDKLYDLSKITNN

-674 ENELIRKLRLYYL
+674 ENELIRKLRLHYL

-693 GTIDDSLGAFVTGKD
+693 GTIDDSPGAFATGKD

>member
-8 APFTGRDYQYKLVN
+8 APFTGRGYQYKLVN
-22 HKNEKIAVSRWE
+22 DKREKVAVKEWQ
-34 VRLNDQILTTSK
+34 VVLDGIILKTNST
-46 SGKIIFNMNLAMKT
+46 GEFVFNMNLAMKT

-67 SNKTYTLSVSVV
+67 SNKTYALSVSVV
-79 MGSPTVS
+79 MGSPTIS
-86 WVEWQDIEGKPLKG
+86 WVEWQDIEGKSLKG
-100 RKVGYLDN
+100 RKVGYLDK

-113 KTQNIRKGEKLTVTI
+113 QTQNIREGEKLTVTI

-133 LDGHGISSTT
+133 LDGHGISSIT
-143 MGTHQTTGVNKN
+143 MGTYQTTGVNKN
-155 GKAYLLLDMKK
+155 GKAYLLFNNMSV
-166 YKYIL
+166 YRNVL
-171 NILRGSRS
+171 NYPRG
-179 GLGYS
+179 GTS

-275 HNISYEKAKE
+275 PKISYEDAKK
-285 IKGKK
+285 IKEKK

-302 NPAILFKSYKEELNN
+302 NPAILFKSYIK
-317 KLFKIYVEGI
+317 KDSDRLFKIYVEGI

-406 HPEYIPKSDGDR
+406 HPEYIPKTNSNR
-418 GSPPLDLQGEKL
+418 ETLDIQGEIL
-430 PSKYHKKAPRYGLLG
+430 NPEYYKKAPRYGLLG

-453 LTDNIKVEARFAG
+453 LTDNVKVEARFAG
-466 LYDTVSHH
+466 LYDTVPHH
-474 GLYQDNDIKDLGLD
+474 GFTQTNDIEDLGLD

-551 ISYKINFSSEMEFL
+551 ISYKINFSSEMAFL

-620 FGRKKGVQ
+620 FCKKKS
-628 FDNNILYSSSKITNN
+628 ILLDTKILKELSSFRQGNSS
-643 PDFLNKV
+643 FLNKV

-664 LVYKEKGTEA
+664 LVYKEKSTEA
-674 ENELIRKLRLYYL
+674 ENEMIRKLRLYYL

-693 GTIDDSLGAFVTGKD
+693 GTIDDSPGAFVTGKD
-708 KPNFKNSKRQRD
+708 KPNFKNNKRQRD

>member
-8 APFTGRDYQYKLVN
+8 APLTGRDYQYKLVN

-79 MGSPTVS
+79 MGSPAVG

-100 RKVGYLDN
+100 RKVGYLDK

-113 KTQNIRKGEKLTVTI
+113 KTVNFLEGEKLTVTI

-133 LDGHGISSTT
+133 FDGHGISSIT
-143 MGTHQTTGVNKN
+143 MGTYQTTGVNKN
-155 GKAYLLLDMKK
+155 GKAYLLFNNMSV
-166 YKYIL
+166 YRNAL
-171 NILRGSRS
+171 NSTDPRGSD
-179 GLGYS
+179 
-184 ESEHEYYAKIVY
+184 EAEHEYYAKIVY

-225 TPVKVGDSKNIKK
+225 TPVKVGASKNIKK
-238 QHKKPINYTFGVF
+238 QHKKPINYTFGGF

-275 HNISYEKAKE
+275 QKISYEKAKE
-285 IKGKK
+285 IKEKRG
-290 GKKDSSYENELS
+290 GKDSSYENELS
-302 NPAILFKSYKEELNN
+302 NPAILFKSYTN
-317 KLFKIYVEGI
+317 KDSDRLFKIYVEGI

-332 SPTKA
+332 SPTKV

-357 IIDRV
+357 IIYRV

-406 HPEYIPKSDGDR
+406 HPEYIPKTNSNMET
-418 GSPPLDLQGEKL
+418 LDIQGEIL
-430 PSKYHKKAPRYGLLG
+430 LASKYHKKAPRYGLLG

-453 LTDNIKVEARFAG
+453 LTDNVKVEARFAG

-474 GLYQDNDIKDLGLD
+474 GLFQDNDIEDLGLD

-551 ISYKINFSSEMEFL
+551 ISYKINFSSDMDFL
-565 TKEKEE
+565 TREKEE

-628 FDNNILYSSSKITNN
+628 FNNNILYSSSKFTNN

-664 LVYKEKGTEA
+664 LVYKEKSTEA

>member
-8 APFTGRDYQYKLVN
+8 APLTGRDYQYKLVN
-22 HKNEKIAVSRWE
+22 HKNEKIAVIRWE

-79 MGSPTVS
+79 MGSPAVS
-86 WVEWQDIEGKPLKG
+86 WVEWQDIEGKPLMFRNIGYLDKVRLHIKTVNFLEG
-100 RKVGYLDN
+100 EILTINIYNSDSYRKVGTY
-108 VRLCI
+108 
-113 KTQNIRKGEKLTVTI
+113 Q
-128 YEDQF
+128 
-133 LDGHGISSTT
+133 STK
-143 MGTHQTTGVNKN
+143 VNKN
-155 GKAYLLLDMKK
+155 GNAYLVFNCMDTLPKK
-166 YKYIL
+166 IDYYNPKMM
-171 NILRGSRS
+171 
-179 GLGYS
+179 
-184 ESEHEYYAKIVY
+184 ESSQSYYAQIVY
-196 NKIIDIIKDDV
+196 KKIIDQKEDKTHLTIR
-207 QLIVQNELK
+207 NELK

-275 HNISYEKAKE
+275 QKISYEEAKK
-285 IKGKK
+285 IKEKK

-302 NPAILFKSYKEELNN
+302 NPAILFKSYTN
-317 KLFKIYVEGI
+317 KDSDRLFKIYVEGI

-362 REAIKKITDL
+362 RDAIWRISRL
-372 IDINDNFYL
+372 IEIDKDKYL

-396 AARHFVYVVT
+396 AARHFVHVVT
-406 HPEYIPKSDGDR
+406 HPEYIPIPDGNR
-418 GSPPLDLQGEKL
+418 GRLDLQRESL
-430 PSKYHKKAPRYGLLG
+430 ESKYHKKAPRYGLLG

-453 LTDNIKVEARFAG
+453 LTDNVKVEVRFAG

-474 GLYQDNDIKDLGLD
+474 GLFQDNDIKDLGLD

-496 VHMVAA
+496 VHMVAD

-551 ISYKINFSSEMEFL
+551 ISYKINFSSDMDFL

-620 FGRKKGVQ
+620 FCRKKNVLL
-628 FDNNILYSSSKITNN
+628 DPKKLKELSSFKQKNSS
-643 PDFLNKV
+643 FLNEV

-664 LVYKEKGTEA
+664 LVYKEKSTES

-693 GTIDDSLGAFVTGKD
+693 GTIDDSPGAFVTGKD

>member
-8 APFTGRDYQYKLVN
+8 APLTGRDYQYKLVN
-22 HKNEKIAVSRWE
+22 HKNEKIAVIRWE

-67 SNKTYTLSVSVV
+67 SNKTYTLNVSVV
-79 MGSPTVS
+79 VGPPTVS

-100 RKVGYLDN
+100 RKVGYLDK

-113 KTQNIRKGEKLTVTI
+113 QTQNIRKGEKLTVTI

-133 LDGHGISSTT
+133 LDGHGISSIT
-143 MGTHQTTGVNKN
+143 MGTYQTTGVNNN
-155 GKAYLLLDMKK
+155 GKAYLLFNNMSV
-166 YKYIL
+166 YRNAL
-171 NILRGSRS
+171 NSTDPRGSD
-179 GLGYS
+179 
-184 ESEHEYYAKIVY
+184 EAEHEYYAKIVY

-225 TPVKVGDSKNIKK
+225 TPVKVGASKSIKK
-238 QHKKPINYTFGVF
+238 PHKKPINFTFGVF

-275 HNISYEKAKE
+275 HNISYEEAKK
-285 IKGKK
+285 IKEKK

-302 NPAILFKSYKEELNN
+302 NPAILFKSYTN
-317 KLFKIYVEGI
+317 KDSDRLFKIYVEGI

-362 REAIKKITDL
+362 RDAIWRISRL
-372 IDINDNFYL
+372 IEIDKDKYL

-396 AARHFVYVVT
+396 AARHFVHVVT
-406 HPEYIPKSDGDR
+406 HPEYIPKSYGDR
-418 GSPPLDLQGEKL
+418 GAPPLDLQGEKL
-430 PSKYHKKAPRYGLLG
+430 SSEYHKKAPRYGLLG

-453 LTDNIKVEARFAG
+453 LTDNVKVEARFAG

-474 GLYQDNDIKDLGLD
+474 GLFQDNDIKDLGLD

-628 FDNNILYSSSKITNN
+628 FNNNILYSSSKFTNN

-664 LVYKEKGTEA
+664 LIYKENGTEA
-674 ENELIRKLRLYYL
+674 ENELIRKLRLHYL

-693 GTIDDSLGAFVTGKD
+693 GTIDDSPGAFVTGKD

>member
-8 APFTGRDYQYKLVN
+8 APLTGRDYQYKLVN
-22 HKNEKIAVSRWE
+22 DKREKVAVKEWQ
-34 VRLNDQILTTSK
+34 VVLDGIILKTNST
-46 SGKIIFNMNLAMKT
+46 GEFVFNMNLAMKT

-79 MGSPTVS
+79 MGSPAVG

-100 RKVGYLDN
+100 RKVGYLDK

-113 KTQNIRKGEKLTVTI
+113 KTVNFLEGEKLTVTI

-133 LDGHGISSTT
+133 LDGHGISSIT
-143 MGTHQTTGVNKN
+143 MGTYQTTGVNKN
-155 GKAYLLLDMKK
+155 GKAYLLFNNMSV
-166 YKYIL
+166 YRNVL
-171 NILRGSRS
+171 NYPRG
-179 GLGYS
+179 GTS

-225 TPVKVGDSKNIKK
+225 TPVKVGASKSIKK
-238 QHKKPINYTFGVF
+238 PHKKPINFTFGVF

-270 KRRLN
+270 KRRLS
-275 HNISYEKAKE
+275 HNISYEEAKK
-285 IKGKK
+285 IKEKK

-302 NPAILFKSYKEELNN
+302 NPAILFKSYIK
-317 KLFKIYVEGI
+317 KDSDRLFKIYVEGI

-362 REAIKKITDL
+362 REAIKKITGL
-372 IDINDNFYL
+372 IDIKEDEYI

-406 HPEYIPKSDGDR
+406 HPEYIPKPDGDR
-418 GSPPLDLQGEKL
+418 GRLDLQRESL
-430 PSKYHKKAPRYGLLG
+430 ESKYHKKAPRYGLLG

-453 LTDNIKVEARFAG
+453 LKDNVKVEARFAG

-474 GLYQDNDIKDLGLD
+474 GLFQDNDIEDLGLD

-551 ISYKINFSSEMEFL
+551 ISYKINFSSEMDFL

-580 QQISVKYYLTIHGLN
+580 QQLSVKFYPTIHGLN

-628 FDNNILYSSSKITNN
+628 FDKDILYDLSKITNN

-674 ENELIRKLRLYYL
+674 ENELIRRLRLHYL

-693 GTIDDSLGAFVTGKD
+693 GTIDDSPGAFVTGKD

>member
-79 MGSPTVS
+79 MGSPAIG

-100 RKVGYLDN
+100 RKVGYLDK

-113 KTQNIRKGEKLTVTI
+113 KTVNFLEGEKLTVTI

-133 LDGHGISSTT
+133 IDGHGISSIT
-143 MGTHQTTGVNKN
+143 MGTYQTTGVNKN
-155 GKAYLLLDMKK
+155 GKAYLLFNNMSV
-166 YKYIL
+166 YRNAL
-171 NILRGSRS
+171 NSTDPRGSD
-179 GLGYS
+179 
-184 ESEHEYYAKIVY
+184 EAEHEYYAKIVY

-207 QLIVQNELK
+207 QLIVQNKLK

-225 TPVKVGDSKNIKK
+225 TPVKVGDSKSIKK
-238 QHKKPINYTFGVF
+238 QHKKPINFTFGVF

-275 HNISYEKAKE
+275 PKISYEKAKE
-285 IKGKK
+285 IKEKK

-302 NPAILFKSYKEELNN
+302 NPAILFKSYIK
-317 KLFKIYVEGI
+317 KDSDRLFKIYVEGI

-332 SPTKA
+332 SPTKV

-357 IIDRV
+357 IIYRV

-406 HPEYIPKSDGDR
+406 HPEYIPKTNSNMET
-418 GSPPLDLQGEKL
+418 LDIQGEIL
-430 PSKYHKKAPRYGLLG
+430 LASKYHKKAPRYGLLG

-453 LTDNIKVEARFAG
+453 LTDNVKVEARFAG

-474 GLYQDNDIKDLGLD
+474 GLFQDNDIEDLGLD

-551 ISYKINFSSEMEFL
+551 ISYKINFSSDMDFL

-595 NYRLEG
+595 NFRLEG

-628 FDNNILYSSSKITNN
+628 FDKDILYDLSKITNN

-664 LVYKEKGTEA
+664 LVYKEKGTKA

>member
-8 APFTGRDYQYKLVN
+8 APLTGKDYQYKLVN
-22 HKNEKIAVSRWE
+22 DKREKVAVKEWQ
-34 VRLNDQILTTSK
+34 VVLDGIILKTNST
-46 SGKIIFNMNLAMKT
+46 GEFVFNMNLAMKT

-67 SNKTYTLSVSVV
+67 SNKTYTLNVSVV
-79 MGSPTVS
+79 VGPPTVS
-86 WVEWQDIEGKPLKG
+86 WVEWQDIEGQPLEG
-100 RKVGYLDN
+100 RKVGYLDK

-113 KTQNIRKGEKLTVTI
+113 KTVNFLEGEKLTVTI

-133 LDGHGISSTT
+133 IDGHGIFSTT
-143 MGTHQTTGVNKN
+143 MGTYQTTGVNKN
-155 GKAYLLLDMKK
+155 GKAYLLFNNMSV
-166 YKYIL
+166 YRNAL
-171 NILRGSRS
+171 NSTDPRG
-179 GLGYS
+179 GN
-184 ESEHEYYAKIVY
+184 EAEHEYYARIVY
-196 NKIIDIIKDDV
+196 NKIIDSIRDDV

-270 KRRLN
+270 KRRLS
-275 HNISYEKAKE
+275 HNISYEEAKK
-285 IKGKK
+285 IKEKK

-302 NPAILFKSYKEELNN
+302 NPAILFKSYIK
-317 KLFKIYVEGI
+317 KDSDRLFKIYVEGI

-406 HPEYIPKSDGDR
+406 HPEYIPKTNSNR
-418 GSPPLDLQGEKL
+418 ETLDIQGEIL
-430 PSKYHKKAPRYGLLG
+430 NPEYYKKAPRYGLLG

-453 LTDNIKVEARFAG
+453 LTDNVKVEARFAG

-474 GLYQDNDIKDLGLD
+474 GLFQDNDIEDLGLD

-551 ISYKINFSSEMEFL
+551 ISYRINLSSEMEFL
-565 TKEKEE
+565 IKEKEE

-580 QQISVKYYLTIHGLN
+580 QQISVKFYLTIHGLN

-620 FGRKKGVQ
+620 FGRKKRVQ
-628 FDNNILYSSSKITNN
+628 FDKDILYDLSKITNN

-664 LVYKEKGTEA
+664 LVYKEKGSEA
-674 ENELIRKLRLYYL
+674 ENELIRKLRLHYL

-693 GTIDDSLGAFVTGKD
+693 GSIADSPGAFATGKD

>member
-8 APFTGRDYQYKLVN
+8 APLTGRDYQYKLVN

-79 MGSPTVS
+79 MGSPAVG
-86 WVEWQDIEGKPLKG
+86 WVEWQDIEGQPLMFRDIGYLDKVRLHIKTVNFLEG
-100 RKVGYLDN
+100 EILTINIYNSDSYRKVGTY
-108 VRLCI
+108 
-113 KTQNIRKGEKLTVTI
+113 Q
-128 YEDQF
+128 
-133 LDGHGISSTT
+133 STK
-143 MGTHQTTGVNKN
+143 VNKN
-155 GKAYLLLDMKK
+155 GNAYLVFNCMDTLPKK
-166 YKYIL
+166 IDYYNPKMM
-171 NILRGSRS
+171 
-179 GLGYS
+179 
-184 ESEHEYYAKIVY
+184 ESSQSYYAQIVY
-196 NKIIDIIKDDV
+196 KKIIDQKEDKTHLTIR
-207 QLIVQNELK
+207 NELK

-225 TPVKVGDSKNIKK
+225 TPVKVGDSKSIKK
-238 QHKKPINYTFGVF
+238 PYKKPINYTFGVF

-270 KRRLN
+270 KRRLS
-275 HNISYEKAKE
+275 HNISYEEAKK
-285 IKGKK
+285 IKEKK

-302 NPAILFKSYKEELNN
+302 NPAILFKSYTRDDDS

-337 EDYKKDDNVQG
+337 EDYKKDDKVQG

-406 HPEYIPKSDGDR
+406 HPEYIPKPNADR
-418 GSPPLDLQGEKL
+418 GAPLDLQRESL
-430 PSKYHKKAPRYGLLG
+430 EPEYYKKAPRYGLLG

-453 LTDNIKVEARFAG
+453 LTDNVKVEARFAG
-466 LYDTVSHH
+466 LYDTVPHH
-474 GLYQDNDIKDLGLD
+474 GFTQTNDIEDLGLD

-496 VHMVAA
+496 VHMVAD
-502 DEHRYNFDLADI
+502 DEHRYNYDLADI
-514 SSVAKTSPDS
+514 SSVVKTSPDS

-541 GGSYVDGAPN
+541 GGGYVDGMTEVLSIIDTSAYYD
-551 ISYKINFSSEMEFL
+551 SLE
-565 TKEKEE
+565 KEKEE
-571 LIRQGWFSS
+571 FVKRGWFSADK
-580 QQISVKYYLTIHGLN
+580 ISIKYRFSYLGMGIN

-601 IKNSVSNQY
+601 INYKVSNQY

-620 FGRKKGVQ
+620 FCRKKNV
-628 FDNNILYSSSKITNN
+628 LLETKTLKELSSFKQENSS
-643 PDFLNKV
+643 FLNKV

-674 ENELIRKLRLYYL
+674 ENELIRKLRLHYL
-687 HWNSTY
+687 HWNSCYDGALEINKPDTARKR
-693 GTIDDSLGAFVTGKD
+693 TIH
-708 KPNFKNSKRQRD
+708 
-720 VY
+720 

>member
-22 HKNEKIAVSRWE
+22 DKREKVAVKEWQ
-34 VRLNDQILTTSK
+34 VVLDGIILKTNST
-46 SGKIIFNMNLAMKT
+46 GEFVFNMNLAMKT

-67 SNKTYTLSVSVV
+67 SNKTYALSVSVV

-86 WVEWQDIEGKPLKG
+86 WVEWQDIEGKSLKG
-100 RKVGYLDN
+100 RKVGYLDK

-113 KTQNIRKGEKLTVTI
+113 KTQNIREGEKLTVTI

-133 LDGHGISSTT
+133 LDGHGISSIT
-143 MGTHQTTGVNKN
+143 MGTYQTTGVNKN
-155 GKAYLLLDMKK
+155 SKAYLLFNNMSV
-166 YKYIL
+166 YRNVL
-171 NILRGSRS
+171 NSSDPRGSD
-179 GLGYS
+179 
-184 ESEHEYYAKIVY
+184 EAEHEYYAKIVY
-196 NKIIDIIKDDV
+196 NKIINIIRDDV

-225 TPVKVGDSKNIKK
+225 TPVKVGASKSIKK
-238 QHKKPINYTFGVF
+238 QHKKPINFTFGVF

-275 HNISYEKAKE
+275 QKISYEEAKK
-285 IKGKK
+285 IKEKK

-302 NPAILFKSYKEELNN
+302 NPAILFKSYIK
-317 KLFKIYVEGI
+317 KDSDRLFKIYVEGI
-327 GTNTQ
+327 GTNTK

-337 EDYKKDDNVQG
+337 EDYKKDDSFKG
-348 PAFGMGSAG
+348 PAFGTGSAG

-372 IDINDNFYL
+372 IDIKEDEYL

-396 AARHFVYVVT
+396 AARHFVHVVT
-406 HPEYIPKSDGDR
+406 HPEYIPKTNSNR
-418 GSPPLDLQGEKL
+418 ETLDIQGKILNPE
-430 PSKYHKKAPRYGLLG
+430 YYKKAPRYGLLG

-453 LTDNIKVEARFAG
+453 LTDNVKVEIRFAG
-466 LYDTVSHH
+466 LYDTVPHH
-474 GLYQDNDIKDLGLD
+474 GFTQTDDIEDLGLD

-514 SSVAKTSPDS
+514 SSVVKTSPDS

-551 ISYKINFSSEMEFL
+551 ISYKINFSSDMDFL

-693 GTIDDSLGAFVTGKD
+693 GTIDDSPGAFVTGKD
-708 KPNFKNSKRQRD
+708 KPNFKNNKRQRD

>member
-8 APFTGRDYQYKLVN
+8 APLTGRDYQYKLVN
-22 HKNEKIAVSRWE
+22 DKNEKIAVSRWE

-79 MGSPTVS
+79 VGAPTVR
-86 WVEWQDIEGKPLKG
+86 WVEWQDIEGQPLMF
-100 RKVGYLDN
+100 RNIGYLDK
-108 VRLCI
+108 VRLHI
-113 KTQNIRKGEKLTVTI
+113 KTVNFLEGEILTINIYDSDSYKKIGT
-128 YEDQF
+128 YQ
-133 LDGHGISSTT
+133 STK
-143 MGTHQTTGVNKN
+143 VNKN
-155 GKAYLLLDMKK
+155 GNAYLVFNCIDTFSKK
-166 YKYIL
+166 IAYHNPKMIEF
-171 NILRGSRS
+171 SQS
-179 GLGYS
+179 
-184 ESEHEYYAKIVY
+184 YYAQIVY
-196 NKIIDIIKDDV
+196 KKIIDQKEDKVLLTI
-207 QLIVQNELK
+207 QNELK

-270 KRRLN
+270 KRRLS
-275 HNISYEKAKE
+275 HNISYEEAKK
-285 IKGKK
+285 IKEKK

-302 NPAILFKSYKEELNN
+302 NPAILFKSYTRDDDS

-327 GTNTQ
+327 GTNTKK
-332 SPTKA
+332 PTKA
-337 EDYKKDDNVQG
+337 EDYKKDDKVQG

-406 HPEYIPKSDGDR
+406 HPEYIPIPDGNGGR
-418 GSPPLDLQGEKL
+418 LDLQRESL
-430 PSKYHKKAPRYGLLG
+430 EPEYYKKAPRHGLLG

-453 LTDNIKVEARFAG
+453 LTDNVKVEARFAG
-466 LYDTVSHH
+466 LYDTVPHH
-474 GLYQDNDIKDLGLD
+474 GFTQTNDIEDLGLD

-496 VHMVAA
+496 VHMVAD
-502 DEHRYNFDLADI
+502 DEHRYNYDLADI
-514 SSVAKTSPDS
+514 SSVVKTSPDS

-541 GGSYVDGAPN
+541 GGGYVDGMTEVLSIIDTSAYYD
-551 ISYKINFSSEMEFL
+551 SLE
-565 TKEKEE
+565 KEKEE
-571 LIRQGWFSS
+571 FVKRGWFSADK
-580 QQISVKYYLTIHGLN
+580 ISIKYRFSYLGMGIN

-601 IKNSVSNQY
+601 INYKVSNQY

-620 FGRKKGVQ
+620 FCRKKNV
-628 FDNNILYSSSKITNN
+628 LLETKTLKELSSFKQENSS
-643 PDFLNKV
+643 FLNKV

-674 ENELIRKLRLYYL
+674 ENELIRRLRLYYL
-687 HWNSTY
+687 HWNSCYDGALEINKPDTARKR
-693 GTIDDSLGAFVTGKD
+693 TIH
-708 KPNFKNSKRQRD
+708 
-720 VY
+720 

>member
-8 APFTGRDYQYKLVN
+8 APLTGKDYQYKLVN
-22 HKNEKIAVSRWE
+22 DKREKVAVKEWQ
-34 VRLNDQILTTSK
+34 VVLDGIILKTNST
-46 SGKIIFNMNLAMKT
+46 GEFVFNMNLAMKT

-67 SNKTYTLSVSVV
+67 SNKTYTLNVSVV
-79 MGSPTVS
+79 VGPPTVS
-86 WVEWQDIEGKPLKG
+86 WVEWQDIEGQPLEG
-100 RKVGYLDN
+100 RKVGYLDK

-113 KTQNIRKGEKLTVTI
+113 KTVNFLEGEKLTVTI

-133 LDGHGISSTT
+133 IDGHGIFSTT
-143 MGTHQTTGVNKN
+143 MGTYQTTGVNKN
-155 GKAYLLLDMKK
+155 GKAYLLFNNMSV
-166 YKYIL
+166 YRNAL
-171 NILRGSRS
+171 NSTDPRG
-179 GLGYS
+179 GN
-184 ESEHEYYAKIVY
+184 EAEHEYYARIVY
-196 NKIIDIIKDDV
+196 NKIIDSIRDDV

-270 KRRLN
+270 KRRLS
-275 HNISYEKAKE
+275 HNISYEEAKK
-285 IKGKK
+285 IKEKK

-302 NPAILFKSYKEELNN
+302 NPAILFKSYIK
-317 KLFKIYVEGI
+317 KDSDRLFKIYVEGI

-406 HPEYIPKSDGDR
+406 HPEYIPKTNSNR
-418 GSPPLDLQGEKL
+418 ETLDIQGEIL
-430 PSKYHKKAPRYGLLG
+430 NPEYYKKAPRYGLLG

-453 LTDNIKVEARFAG
+453 LTDNVKVEARFAG

-474 GLYQDNDIKDLGLD
+474 GLFQDNDIEDLGLD

-541 GGSYVDGAPN
+541 GGRYVDGAHN
-551 ISYKINFSSEMEFL
+551 I
-565 TKEKEE
+565 
-571 LIRQGWFSS
+571 
-580 QQISVKYYLTIHGLN
+580 
-595 NYRLEG
+595 
-601 IKNSVSNQY
+601 
-610 SYIPLHIMAE
+610 
-620 FGRKKGVQ
+620 
-628 FDNNILYSSSKITNN
+628 
-643 PDFLNKV
+643 
-650 KKILWDYSFNGGPR
+650 
-664 LVYKEKGTEA
+664 
-674 ENELIRKLRLYYL
+674 
-687 HWNSTY
+687 
-693 GTIDDSLGAFVTGKD
+693 
-708 KPNFKNSKRQRD
+708 
-720 VY
+720 

>member
-8 APFTGRDYQYKLVN
+8 APLTGRDYQYKLVN

-79 MGSPTVS
+79 MGSPAVG

-100 RKVGYLDN
+100 RKVGYLDK

-113 KTQNIRKGEKLTVTI
+113 KTVNFLEGEKLTVTI

-133 LDGHGISSTT
+133 LDGHGISSIT
-143 MGTHQTTGVNKN
+143 MGTYQTTGVNKN
-155 GKAYLLLDMKK
+155 GKAYLLFNNMSV
-166 YKYIL
+166 YRNVL
-171 NILRGSRS
+171 NYPRG
-179 GLGYS
+179 GTS

-225 TPVKVGDSKNIKK
+225 TPVKVGASKSIKK

-270 KRRLN
+270 KRRLS
-275 HNISYEKAKE
+275 HNISYEEAKK
-285 IKGKK
+285 IKEKK
-290 GKKDSSYENELS
+290 GKKDSSYDNELS
-302 NPAILFKSYKEELNN
+302 NPAILFKSYIK
-317 KLFKIYVEGI
+317 KDSDRLFKIYVEGI

-406 HPEYIPKSDGDR
+406 HPEYIPKTNSNR
-418 GSPPLDLQGEKL
+418 ETLDIQGKILNPE
-430 PSKYHKKAPRYGLLG
+430 YYKKAPRYGLLG

-453 LTDNIKVEARFAG
+453 LKDNVKVEARFAG

-474 GLYQDNDIKDLGLD
+474 GLFQDNDIEDLGLD

-551 ISYKINFSSEMEFL
+551 ISYKINFSSEMDFL

-571 LIRQGWFSS
+571 LIQQGWFSS
-580 QQISVKYYLTIHGLN
+580 QQLSVKFYLTIHGLN

-601 IKNSVSNQY
+601 KKNSVSNQY

-628 FDNNILYSSSKITNN
+628 FDKDILYDLSKITNN

-674 ENELIRKLRLYYL
+674 ENELIRKLRLHYL

-693 GTIDDSLGAFVTGKD
+693 GTIDDSPGAFVTGKD